1 MKINKIALA
10 KELIYQTSRSS
21 GKGGQNVN
29 KVSSKVEV
37 GFNIQLSSLFDQ
49 QQKALLLSKLQN
61 SITNDDLIKVA
72 CEEERSQLLN
82 KQKAIEKLAHI
93 LENALKIR
101 KPRKATK
108 PSKASI
114 EKRLKEK
121 LAQAYKKI
129 NRGKNLLE

>member
-1 MKINKIALA
+1 
-10 KELIYQTSRSS
+10 LI
-21 GKGGQNVN
+21 
-29 KVSSKVEV
+29 
-37 GFNIQLSSLFDQ
+37 F
-49 QQKALLLSKLQN
+49 KLQN
-61 SITNDDLIKVA
+61 SITNDGLIKVA

-114 EKRLKEK
+114 EKRLQEK
-121 LAQAYKKI
+121 QVQAFKKI
-129 NRGKNLLE
+129 NRGKNLFD